1 MLTKRGS
8 LLQPCYTKLYTIS
21 KKHSCLGVFLDIEG
35 AFDNVG
41 FDAIIEAARYH
52 GIPSIITNWIYQMLK
67 NRNLFSTLRQ
77 AEISKLSVRGCPQ
90 GGVLSPLLW
99 NLVADTLLRELN
111 NSGFPT
117 LTLIHISEPTRL
129 GMISYAVFCLK
140 KK

>member
-1 MLTKRGS
+1 MIDFHDRQMDLCGFSNKR
-8 LLQPCYTKLYTIS
+8 
-21 KKHSCLGVFLDIEG
+21 F
-35 AFDNVG
+35 
-41 FDAIIEAARYH
+41 
-52 GIPSIITNWIYQMLK
+52 NWIYQMLK